1 MAKYA
6 KLIDENDNVV
16 TAIADFNPGDRVTVK
31 FRGKDKAYPCNED
44 LAFGHKIAI
53 SDIKKGEK
61 VVKYGQPIG
70 TASQD
75 ITKGD
80 WVHVHNAKDDYKVLD
95 KDGNP
100 LPGQEDS

>member
-6 KLIDENDNVV
+6 KLIDENDNVA
-16 TAIADFNPGDRVTVK
+16 TAIADFKAGDRVTVK
-31 FRGKDKAYPCNED
+31 FREKETAYPCNQD

-61 VVKYGQPIG
+61 VVKYGLPIG
-70 TASQD
+70 TASRD

-80 WVHVHNAKDDYKVLD
+80 WVHVHNVKDDYKVMD
-95 KDGNP
+95 KDGSP
-100 LPGQEDS
+100 LPGQEES